1 MIRKVA
7 GAKAV
12 LSHSHPIHKA
22 RLQGQSDQCG
32 PREDLMRFSKLAGFL
47 LGTALLVSGTAFGR
61 ELVIN
66 SDTSDPAPRKAF
78 ELVIADFKK
87 ANPDIEVKFNVY
99 DHESYKKSIRNWL
112 TSAAP
117 DVVFWYVGNRQAQFV
132 GPGLLEDV
140 SSVFT
145 PEVKASLGPV
155 ATDLASVDGKQY
167 GVPYTYYHWGIYYRK
182 DLFEKAGVTKAPEK
196 WDDFLAACDKIKAS
210 GVEPIAIGSKDLWP
224 TGGWFDYLD
233 MRKNGYGF
241 HMKLMG
247 GKVSYTDEHVKAVF
261 ASWKQLLDKGCFVK
275 NHASTTW
282 QESQSLL
289 FQGKASMMLI
299 GNFITPNFPKEI
311 APNMAFMPFPV
322 IDAAMGSAEDA
333 PMDSV
338 HIPAK
343 AKNKDDAKKF
353 LAFMAQ
359 ASVQEGINKALMQL
373 PVNQQSAVADDRF
386 LKDGRT
392 LLTSAKNIA
401 QFYDRDSVEEL
412 ATVGMKAFQ
421 EFMVNPDRADKVID
435 DIERARKRI
444 YPE

>member
-1 MIRKVA
+1 
-7 GAKAV
+7 
-12 LSHSHPIHKA
+12 
-22 RLQGQSDQCG
+22 
-32 PREDLMRFSKLAGFL
+32 MRFKLLAGLL
-47 LGTALLVSGTAFGR
+47 LGTVMALSSAAVAK

-78 ELVIADFKK
+78 EQVVADFKK
-87 ANPDIEVKFNVY
+87 ANPDIDVKFNVY

-145 PEVKASLGPV
+145 PEVKANMGEV
-155 ATDLASVDGKQY
+155 ATDLVTVDGKQY

-182 DLFEKAGVTKAPEK
+182 DLFEKAGVTKEPQK
-196 WDDFLAACDKIKAS
+196 WDEFVAACEKIKAS

-233 MRKNGYGF
+233 IRKNGFAF
-241 HMKLMG
+241 HNKLMS
-247 GKVSYTDEHVKAVF
+247 GKVSYTDDHVKTVF
-261 ASWKQLLDKGCFVK
+261 TKWKELLDKGCFVK
-275 NHASTTW
+275 NHASTSW

-299 GNFITPNFPKEI
+299 GNFITPNFPKDI
-311 APNMAFMPFPV
+311 APKMAFMPFPEMDGRV
-322 IDAAMGSAEDA
+322 NPAEDA

-343 AKNKDDAKKF
+343 AKNKEDAKKF

-359 ASVQEGINKALMQL
+359 AKVQEGINKALMQL
-373 PVNQQSAVADDRF
+373 PVNQKADIADDRF
-386 LKDGRT
+386 LKEGRAM
-392 LLTSAKNIA
+392 LAGAKNIA

-421 EFMVNPDRADKVID
+421 EFMINPDRMDKIIE
-435 DIERARKRI
+435 DIERTRKRI
-444 YPE
+444 YPN